1 MRQLLIIFYLTLTAS
16 WTFAQKLHPDSIY
29 MLPDVRVS
37 ASKIVTYSAG
47 QKVESIDSTLISGS
61 GNVGLGEL
69 LYRNSS
75 LNINRYN
82 LNGLNLLSVRGTT
95 SSQSSVYWN
104 GFQLNPP
111 NNSLIDLSIIPAN
124 YFNDISILYGG
135 SSSLYGSGNI
145 GAGIHLNNKPVFK
158 KLQYLSFYNS
168 IASFHEYSGN
178 IKAIYANPK
187 WYFKT
192 QVMGRKAQ
200 NDFRYKSL
208 EGEYENFANAA
219 LRQKGFMQDVFR
231 NFKGRNISGISL
243 WYQENDKEIPATLT
257 SKPADA
263 DQKDRSLRGV
273 LSSKQFIPK
282 GFISAKLAV
291 FNDYEHYIDPDSL
304 QVLEIDSEIETTR
317 IQGEVSMN
325 KQISKSTMFDAGV
338 ELIHLTGKSVNYA
351 QQINQQQA
359 GIYLLISQR
368 FLQNKW
374 VANLKMRQDFNTDF
388 TMPFTPSLGLE
399 GPVINNLKIK
409 ATVSKNFRIPTFNDL
424 YWIPGGNSELKPET
438 SWNQDIG
445 LLYKTD
451 TASRIDFY
459 SELTAFNSMVDDW
472 IMWIPDGALWSPLNI
487 RRVWARGIEA
497 TAKSNVSFGKVKAGI
512 MANYTYT
519 RSTNEKKLY
528 DNDPVYQKQLI
539 YIPKHR
545 FQLSLNLVFA
555 YWVVGVDQSYTGE
568 RYVSADNTESMEGYL
583 LTNMYVQK
591 SLIFNNDRLILKAEI
606 LNLLNEEYQ
615 AVLYYPM
622 PGRSYSISIQLIIQ

>member
-1 MRQLLIIFYLTLTAS
+1 
-16 WTFAQKLHPDSIY
+16 
-29 MLPDVRVS
+29 
-37 ASKIVTYSAG
+37 
-47 QKVESIDSTLISGS
+47 
-61 GNVGLGEL
+61 
-69 LYRNSS
+69 
-75 LNINRYN
+75 
-82 LNGLNLLSVRGTT
+82 
-95 SSQSSVYWN
+95 
-104 GFQLNPP
+104 
-111 NNSLIDLSIIPAN
+111 
-124 YFNDISILYGG
+124 
-135 SSSLYGSGNI
+135 
-145 GAGIHLNNKPVFK
+145 
-158 KLQYLSFYNS
+158 
-168 IASFHEYSGN
+168 
-178 IKAIYANPK
+178 
-187 WYFKT
+187 
-192 QVMGRKAQ
+192 
-200 NDFRYKSL
+200 
-208 EGEYENFANAA
+208 
-219 LRQKGFMQDVFR
+219 MQDVFR

-487 RRVWARGIEA
+487 RRVWQEVLKLRQNPM
-497 TAKSNVSFGKVKAGI
+497 SPSVK
-512 MANYTYT
+512 
-519 RSTNEKKLY
+519 
-528 DNDPVYQKQLI
+528 
-539 YIPKHR
+539 
-545 FQLSLNLVFA
+545 
-555 YWVVGVDQSYTGE
+555 
-568 RYVSADNTESMEGYL
+568 
-583 LTNMYVQK
+583 
-591 SLIFNNDRLILKAEI
+591 
-606 LNLLNEEYQ
+606 
-615 AVLYYPM
+615 
-622 PGRSYSISIQLIIQ
+622 